1 MARSI
6 SKGPKP
12 KGGYATPS
20 RQSLVDAKARA
31 LARQNKKAD
40 APAKA
45 AAFKARA
52 EVKSVYSDAAI
63 TVQAALLR
71 AQKQGLTKVD
81 ARMLLLLALGQ
92 DSLNTAWLL
101 AHDQDDLTPPQ
112 AVAYSALC
120 TRRRAG
126 EPVAYI
132 VGFKEFYGLRLK
144 VDKRVLDPRDD
155 TETLVDWALEIM
167 QAAPADFLELDAH
180 SCQPAKAELIEAS
193 MLKVLDLGTGSGAI
207 ALALQSKCPAWQV
220 YAIDA
225 SADALAVAR
234 INAQNHKLKVKFHQ
248 GSWLDTSQ
256 GEKFSVIVSNPP
268 YIAAADP
275 HLAALSFE
283 PLQAL
288 ASGAEG
294 LDDIRQII
302 SQAPKHLQPGGWLLL
317 EHSHDQAMAVRS
329 LLLKAG
335 FVQVQSR
342 KDLADIE
349 RCSGGCLA

>member
-20 RQSLVDAKARA
+20 RQSLADAKTRA

-45 AAFKARA
+45 AAFKTRA
-52 EVKSVYSDAAI
+52 EVKSVYGDAAI

-71 AQKQGLTKVD
+71 AQKQGIHKVD

-144 VDKRVLDPRDD
+144 IDKRVLDPRDD
-155 TETLVDWALEIM
+155 TETLVDWALELM
-167 QAAPADFLELDAH
+167 EPASE
-180 SCQPAKAELIEAS
+180 KT
-193 MLKVLDLGTGSGAI
+193 MLALDLGTGSGAI
-207 ALALQSKCPAWQV
+207 ALALQSKRPTWQV
-220 YAIDA
+220 HATDA

-234 INAQNHKLKVKFHQ
+234 ANAQTHKLPVQFHQ
-248 GSWLDTSQ
+248 GSWLQAVAD
-256 GEKFSVIVSNPP
+256 EKFNLIVSNPP
-268 YIAAADP
+268 YITAADP
-275 HLAALSFE
+275 HLAALTHE

-288 ASGAEG
+288 ASGSDG
-294 LDDIRQII
+294 LQDIRQII
-302 SQAPKHLQPGGWLLL
+302 NQASKRVQPGGWLLL
-317 EHSHDQAMAVRS
+317 EHGYNQAEAVRS
-329 LLLKAG
+329 LLQQAG
-335 FVQVQSR
+335 FIQIESR
-342 KDLADIE
+342 QDLAKVE
-349 RCSGGCLA
+349 RCSGGLLKL